1 MRACTKQSVIKDK
14 RIRREKMSG
23 FRSRQCLESSQNA
36 TALAAATFK
45 ESTRHRDHDRVV
57 TAIDRGGGETV
68 ALGSEDHGELFF

>member
-1 MRACTKQSVIKDK
+1 MPSVHEVAMRAFTKQSVIKDK

-45 ESTRHRDHDRVV
+45 ESTPC
-57 TAIDRGGGETV
+57 AIGIMTV
-68 ALGSEDHGELFF
+68 